1 MLRDPEFWIAVALV
15 LLIAVILR
23 PVKRALLGALD
34 SRAARIKLELE
45 EARKLREE
53 AAALVETY
61 RRKQATA
68 LAEGEAIIR
77 QAASEAELTRRRAEA
92 ELGESLKRQERQ
104 ALDRIAQAEA
114 AAVAEVRARAVD
126 LAIAAARKLLAENLD
141 AARKAALVDQAI
153 AELPRRMH

>member
-23 PVKRALLGALD
+23 PVKRTLLGALD
-34 SRAARIKLELE
+34 GRAARIKLELE

-61 RRKQATA
+61 RRKQAAA

-77 QAASEAELTRRRAEA
+77 QAASEAELTRRQAEA
-92 ELGESLKRQERQ
+92 ELIESLKRQERQ

-114 AAVAEVRARAVD
+114 AAIAEVRARAVD
-126 LAIAAARKLLAENLD
+126 LAVAATRKLLAENLD
-141 AARKAALVDQAI
+141 AAHKAALVDQAI